1 MMRMRNAFMTMD
13 ALAGLFLLAA
23 LATALA
29 VAAHS
34 RQRAAENLATQRSA
48 LAATQRVIA
57 QLQTGQ
63 PEQDRVSIVHTGRR
77 LGSGEWVEVSV
88 EVDGRRVPLLAVT
101 PATGGTR

>member
-1 MMRMRNAFMTMD
+1 MRKAFMTMD

-57 QLQTGQ
+57 QLQIGQ
-63 PEQDRVSIVHTGRR
+63 QPAEGRVSIVHTGTR

-88 EVDGRRVPLLAVT
+88 DVDGRRVPLLAVT